1 MSASPVTAQMSDLE
15 TEHHSPRKGLDKV
28 YVTDA
33 VTIPQTLLRM
43 VLAGGL
49 AAVFALCSWYAFSMV
64 QWPSYNNSYVLRAVS
79 TAGTT
84 AVIVVAALA
93 IWVWLHPPKG
103 QHLPRFARLAVH
115 LIAYMAPAA
124 LVITTLG
131 IPLAATRLYLE
142 GISVDQGFRTQ
153 FLTRMTD
160 QLGWHDMAYIDM
172 PSFYPGLWFFSG
184 GTFAKLTGLAGW
196 AAYKPWA
203 LITLAVACAMLVPVW
218 QRLTGSLAVA
228 CGIALVTTAIMVRQ
242 APDEPYAAIV
252 AIGMPAAFLMSR
264 RALEGGKAAILG
276 NIIYLGLSAN
286 LYTLFTGISA
296 LTIVVMAFVV
306 ALVDKSFKPIWRLL
320 IIGLSSMAL
329 AAVGWGPYI
338 WAMLTQPH
346 GPSKAQHYLPQDGTE
361 IPLPM
366 FDNITLLILGAIALI
381 WIIARFRDA
390 DVHSM
395 AVGLA
400 VCYGWVFLSLIITV
414 FGTTLL
420 AFRVWLPIA
429 LILGVSGVL
438 ALSELRAHGLKSFYP
453 QQMLTKNTKVITGV
467 MALFLAATCVHFVT
481 TTTDHVRD
489 SLDSAYT
496 DTDGD
501 GDRGDK
507 MPADATQYYATID
520 KLIKEHTGSQSGTVV
535 LTDEKN
541 FMSYYPYHGYQA
553 ITAHYSNPLGEF
565 ERRNQAIEEWT
576 KISDPQELRNA
587 MDAAQADNGWTAPQA
602 IVMRG
607 QLDVDKK
614 DQEEKDAEKK
624 VEESTTPTAI
634 AVDDLPAVKGAGDGT
649 FSFQLAD
656 DIYPSNPNVR
666 FRTVEFKA
674 SAFAEGWVLH
684 QVGPFVVALR
694 A

>member
-1 MSASPVTAQMSDLE
+1 MYLMSASPVTKPTEQ

-28 YVTDA
+28 YVTD
-33 VTIPQTLLRM
+33 TLTLQQTLLRM
-43 VLAGGL
+43 AVAGAL
-49 AAVFALCSWYAFSMV
+49 AAAMTLVAWFVLGSV
-64 QWPSYNNSYVLRAVS
+64 QWPSYNNSFVLRAIS

-84 AVIVVAALA
+84 AVIAVAALTT
-93 IWVWLHPPKG
+93 WLWLHPPKG
-103 QHLPRFARLAVH
+103 QPLPRWMRLVTH
-115 LIAYMAPAA
+115 LIAYLAPAA
-124 LVITTLG
+124 LVITTLA

-142 GISVDQGFRTQ
+142 GTSVDQGFRTQ

-184 GTFAKLTGLAGW
+184 GAFAKLTGLAGW
-196 AAYKPWA
+196 AAFKPWA
-203 LITLAVACAMLVPVW
+203 LITLAVASTMLVPVW

-228 CGIALVTTAIMVRQ
+228 LAITLTTTAIMVRQ

-264 RALEGGKAAILG
+264 RALEGGKAAIAG

-296 LTIVVMAFVV
+296 LTIVIMAFVV
-306 ALVDKSFKPIWRLL
+306 ALVDKSWKPIWRL
-320 IIGLSSMAL
+320 IVIGVSSL
-329 AAVGWGPYI
+329 AIAAIGWGPYL

-346 GPSKAQHYLPQDGTE
+346 GPSKAQHYLPKDGTE
-361 IPLPM
+361 IPMPF
-366 FDNITLLILGAIALI
+366 FDNITLFLLGAIAII

-400 VCYGWVFLSLIITV
+400 VCYGWVFLSLLATI

-429 LILGVSGVL
+429 LILSVSAVL
-438 ALSELRAHGLKSFYP
+438 ALAELRIQGLKRFYP
-453 QQMLTKNTKVITGV
+453 QQMLTANTKVITGV
-467 MALFLAATCVHFVT
+467 MAVFLAATCVHFVT
-481 TTTDHVRD
+481 TTTNHVRD
-489 SLDSAYT
+489 SLDAAYT

-501 GDRGDK
+501 AVRGDR

-520 KLIKEHTGSQSGTVV
+520 QLISGHTGSQAGTIV

-565 ERRNQAIEEWT
+565 ERRNQAIEAWT
-576 KISDPQELRNA
+576 TIDDPQELRDA
-587 MDAAQADNGWTAPQA
+587 MDAAERDNGWQAPDA
-602 IVMRG
+602 LVLRG
-607 QLDVDKK
+607 QLDVEKQDPKEENSE
-614 DQEEKDAEKK
+614 QEDSAAD
-624 VEESTTPTAI
+624 PLH
-634 AVDDLPAVKGAGDGT
+634 DLPKVTGPGDGT
-649 FSFQLAD
+649 FSYQIAD

-666 FRTVEFKA
+666 FRTVNFQA
-674 SAFAEGWVLH
+674 SAFADGWELH

-694 A
+694 TDA

>member
-1 MSASPVTAQMSDLE
+1 MSASPVTKPTEQ

-28 YVTDA
+28 YVTD
-33 VTIPQTLLRM
+33 TLTLQQTLLRM
-43 VLAGGL
+43 AVAGAL
-49 AAVFALCSWYAFSMV
+49 AAAMTLVAWFVLGSV
-64 QWPSYNNSYVLRAVS
+64 QWPSYNNSFVLRAIS

-84 AVIVVAALA
+84 AVIAVAALTT
-93 IWVWLHPPKG
+93 WLWLHPPKG
-103 QHLPRFARLAVH
+103 QPLPRWMRLVTH
-115 LIAYMAPAA
+115 LIAYLAPAA
-124 LVITTLG
+124 LVITTLA

-142 GISVDQGFRTQ
+142 GTSVDQGFRTQ

-184 GTFAKLTGLAGW
+184 GAFAKLTGLAGW
-196 AAYKPWA
+196 AAFKPWA
-203 LITLAVACAMLVPVW
+203 LITLAVASTMLVPVW

-228 CGIALVTTAIMVRQ
+228 LAITLTTTAIMVRQ

-264 RALEGGKAAILG
+264 RALEGGKAAIAG

-296 LTIVVMAFVV
+296 LTIVIMAFVV
-306 ALVDKSFKPIWRLL
+306 ALVDKSWKPIWRL
-320 IIGLSSMAL
+320 IVIGVSSL
-329 AAVGWGPYI
+329 AIAAIGWGPYL

-346 GPSKAQHYLPQDGTE
+346 GPSKAQHYLPKDGTE
-361 IPLPM
+361 IPMPF
-366 FDNITLLILGAIALI
+366 FDNITLFLLGAIAII

-400 VCYGWVFLSLIITV
+400 VCYGWVFLSLLATI

-429 LILGVSGVL
+429 LILSVSAVL
-438 ALSELRAHGLKSFYP
+438 ALAELRIQGLKRFYP
-453 QQMLTKNTKVITGV
+453 QQMLTANTKVITGV
-467 MALFLAATCVHFVT
+467 MAVFLAATCVHFVT
-481 TTTDHVRD
+481 TTTNHVRD
-489 SLDSAYT
+489 SLDAAYT

-501 GDRGDK
+501 AVRGDR

-520 KLIKEHTGSQSGTVV
+520 QLISGHTGSQAGTIV

-565 ERRNQAIEEWT
+565 ERRNQAIEAWT
-576 KISDPQELRNA
+576 TIDDPQELRDA
-587 MDAAQADNGWTAPQA
+587 MDAAERDNGWQAPDA
-602 IVMRG
+602 LVLRG
-607 QLDVDKK
+607 QLDVEKQDPKEENSE
-614 DQEEKDAEKK
+614 QEDSAAD
-624 VEESTTPTAI
+624 PLH
-634 AVDDLPAVKGAGDGT
+634 DLPKVTGPGDGT
-649 FSFQLAD
+649 FSYQIAD

-666 FRTVEFKA
+666 FRTVNFQA
-674 SAFAEGWVLH
+674 SAFADGWELH

-694 A
+694 KDA

>member
-1 MSASPVTAQMSDLE
+1 MSASPVTKPTEQ

-28 YVTDA
+28 YVTD
-33 VTIPQTLLRM
+33 TLTLQQTLLRM
-43 VLAGGL
+43 AVAGAL
-49 AAVFALCSWYAFSMV
+49 AAAMTLVAWFVLGSV
-64 QWPSYNNSYVLRAVS
+64 QWPSYNNSFVLRAIS

-84 AVIVVAALA
+84 AVIAVAALTT
-93 IWVWLHPPKG
+93 WLWLHPPKG
-103 QHLPRFARLAVH
+103 QPLPRWMRLVTH
-115 LIAYMAPAA
+115 LIAYLAPAA
-124 LVITTLG
+124 LVITTLA

-184 GTFAKLTGLAGW
+184 GAFAKLTGLAGW
-196 AAYKPWA
+196 AAFKPWA
-203 LITLAVACAMLVPVW
+203 LITLAVASAMLVPVW
-218 QRLTGSLAVA
+218 QRLIGSLAVA
-228 CGIALVTTAIMVRQ
+228 LAITLTTTAIMVRQ

-264 RALEGGKAAILG
+264 RALEGGKAAIAG

-296 LTIVVMAFVV
+296 LTIVIMAFVV
-306 ALVDKSFKPIWRLL
+306 ALVDKSWKPIWRL
-320 IIGLSSMAL
+320 IVIGVSSL
-329 AAVGWGPYI
+329 AIAAIGWGPYL

-346 GPSKAQHYLPQDGTE
+346 GPSKAQHYLPKDGTE
-361 IPLPM
+361 IPMPF
-366 FDNITLLILGAIALI
+366 FDNITLFLLGAIAII

-390 DVHSM
+390 DAHSM

-400 VCYGWVFLSLIITV
+400 VCYGWVFLSLLATI

-429 LILGVSGVL
+429 LILSVSAVL
-438 ALSELRAHGLKSFYP
+438 ALAELRIQGLKRFYP
-453 QQMLTKNTKVITGV
+453 QQMLTANTKVITGV
-467 MALFLAATCVHFVT
+467 MAVFLAATCVHFVT
-481 TTTDHVRD
+481 TTTNHVRD
-489 SLDSAYT
+489 SLDAAYT

-501 GDRGDK
+501 AVRGDR

-520 KLIKEHTGSQSGTVV
+520 QLISDHTGSQAGTIV

-565 ERRNQAIEEWT
+565 ERRNQAIEAWT
-576 KISDPQELRNA
+576 TIDDPQELRDA
-587 MDAAQADNGWTAPQA
+587 MDAAEQDNGWQAPDA
-602 IVMRG
+602 LVLRG
-607 QLDVDKK
+607 QLDVEKQDPKEK
-614 DQEEKDAEKK
+614 NSEQEDSAADPLHGLPK
-624 VEESTTPTAI
+624 VTGP
-634 AVDDLPAVKGAGDGT
+634 GDGT
-649 FSFQLAD
+649 FSYQIAD

-666 FRTVEFKA
+666 FRTVNFQA
-674 SAFAEGWVLH
+674 SAFADGWELH

-694 A
+694 TDA

>member
-1 MSASPVTAQMSDLE
+1 MSASPVTKPTEQ

-28 YVTDA
+28 YVTD
-33 VTIPQTLLRM
+33 TLTLQQTLLRM
-43 VLAGGL
+43 AVAGAL
-49 AAVFALCSWYAFSMV
+49 AAAMTLVAWFVLGSV
-64 QWPSYNNSYVLRAVS
+64 QWPSYNNSFVLRAIS

-84 AVIVVAALA
+84 AVIAVAALTT
-93 IWVWLHPPKG
+93 WLWLHPPKG
-103 QHLPRFARLAVH
+103 QPLPRWMRLVTH
-115 LIAYMAPAA
+115 LIAYLAPAA
-124 LVITTLG
+124 LVITTLA

-142 GISVDQGFRTQ
+142 GTSVDQGFRTQ

-184 GTFAKLTGLAGW
+184 GAFAKLTGLAGW
-196 AAYKPWA
+196 AAFKPWA
-203 LITLAVACAMLVPVW
+203 LITLAVASAMLVPVW

-228 CGIALVTTAIMVRQ
+228 LAITLTTTAIMVRQ

-264 RALEGGKAAILG
+264 RALEGGKAAIAG

-296 LTIVVMAFVV
+296 LTIVIMAFVV
-306 ALVDKSFKPIWRLL
+306 ALVDKSWKPIWRL
-320 IIGLSSMAL
+320 IVIGVSSL
-329 AAVGWGPYI
+329 AIAAIGWGPYL

-346 GPSKAQHYLPQDGTE
+346 GPSKAQHYLPKDGTE
-361 IPLPM
+361 IPMPF
-366 FDNITLLILGAIALI
+366 FDNITLFLLGAIAII

-400 VCYGWVFLSLIITV
+400 VCYGWVFLSLLATI

-429 LILGVSGVL
+429 LILSVSAVL
-438 ALSELRAHGLKSFYP
+438 ALAELRIQGLKRFYP
-453 QQMLTKNTKVITGV
+453 QQMLTANTKVITGV
-467 MALFLAATCVHFVT
+467 MAVFLAATCVHFVT
-481 TTTDHVRD
+481 TTTNHVRD
-489 SLDSAYT
+489 SLDAAYT

-501 GDRGDK
+501 AVRGDR

-520 KLIKEHTGSQSGTVV
+520 QLISGHTGSQAGTIV

-565 ERRNQAIEEWT
+565 ERRNQAIEAWT
-576 KISDPQELRNA
+576 TIDDPQELRDA
-587 MDAAQADNGWTAPQA
+587 MDAAERDNGWQAPDA
-602 IVMRG
+602 LVLRG
-607 QLDVDKK
+607 QLDVEKQDPKEENSE
-614 DQEEKDAEKK
+614 QEDSAAD
-624 VEESTTPTAI
+624 PLH
-634 AVDDLPAVKGAGDGT
+634 DLPKVTGPGDGT
-649 FSFQLAD
+649 FSYQIAD

-666 FRTVEFKA
+666 FRTVNFQA
-674 SAFAEGWVLH
+674 SAFADGWELH

-694 A
+694 KDA

>member
-1 MSASPVTAQMSDLE
+1 MYLMSASPVTKPTEQ

-28 YVTDA
+28 YVTD
-33 VTIPQTLLRM
+33 TLTLQQTLLRM
-43 VLAGGL
+43 AVAGAL
-49 AAVFALCSWYAFSMV
+49 AAAMTLVAWFVLGSV
-64 QWPSYNNSYVLRAVS
+64 QWPSYNNSFVLRAIS

-84 AVIVVAALA
+84 AVIAVAALTT
-93 IWVWLHPPKG
+93 WLWLHPPKG
-103 QHLPRFARLAVH
+103 QPLPRWMRLVTH
-115 LIAYMAPAA
+115 LIAYLAPAA
-124 LVITTLG
+124 LVITTLA

-142 GISVDQGFRTQ
+142 GTSVDQGFRTQ

-184 GTFAKLTGLAGW
+184 GAFAKLTGLAGW
-196 AAYKPWA
+196 AAFKPWA
-203 LITLAVACAMLVPVW
+203 LITLAVASAMLVPVW

-228 CGIALVTTAIMVRQ
+228 LAITLTTTAIMVRQ

-264 RALEGGKAAILG
+264 RALEGGKAAIAG

-296 LTIVVMAFVV
+296 LTIVIMAFVV
-306 ALVDKSFKPIWRLL
+306 ALVDKSWKPIWRL
-320 IIGLSSMAL
+320 IVIGVSSL
-329 AAVGWGPYI
+329 AIAAIGWGPYL

-346 GPSKAQHYLPQDGTE
+346 GPSKAQHYLPKDGTE
-361 IPLPM
+361 IPMPF
-366 FDNITLLILGAIALI
+366 FDNITLFLLGAIAII

-400 VCYGWVFLSLIITV
+400 VCYGWVFLSLLATI

-429 LILGVSGVL
+429 LILSVSAVL
-438 ALSELRAHGLKSFYP
+438 ALAELRIQGLKRFYP
-453 QQMLTKNTKVITGV
+453 QQMLTANTKVITGV
-467 MALFLAATCVHFVT
+467 MAVFLAATCVHFVT
-481 TTTDHVRD
+481 TTTNHVRD
-489 SLDSAYT
+489 SLDAAYT

-501 GDRGDK
+501 AVRGDR

-520 KLIKEHTGSQSGTVV
+520 QLISGHTGSQAGTIV

-565 ERRNQAIEEWT
+565 ERRNQAIEAWT
-576 KISDPQELRNA
+576 TIDDPQELRDA
-587 MDAAQADNGWTAPQA
+587 MDAAERDNGWQAPDA
-602 IVMRG
+602 LVLRG
-607 QLDVDKK
+607 QLDVEKQDPKEENSE
-614 DQEEKDAEKK
+614 QEDSAAD
-624 VEESTTPTAI
+624 PLH
-634 AVDDLPAVKGAGDGT
+634 DLPKVTGPGDGT
-649 FSFQLAD
+649 FSYQIAD

-666 FRTVEFKA
+666 FRTVNFQA
-674 SAFAEGWVLH
+674 SAFADGWELH

-694 A
+694 TDA

>member
-1 MSASPVTAQMSDLE
+1 MSASPVTKPTEQ

-28 YVTDA
+28 YVTD
-33 VTIPQTLLRM
+33 TLTLQQTLLRM
-43 VLAGGL
+43 AVAGAL
-49 AAVFALCSWYAFSMV
+49 AAAMTLVAWFVLGSV
-64 QWPSYNNSYVLRAVS
+64 QWPSYNNSFVLRAIS

-84 AVIVVAALA
+84 AVIAVAALTT
-93 IWVWLHPPKG
+93 WLWLHPPKG
-103 QHLPRFARLAVH
+103 QPLPRWMRLVTH
-115 LIAYMAPAA
+115 LIAYLAPAA
-124 LVITTLG
+124 LVITTLA

-184 GTFAKLTGLAGW
+184 GAFAKLTGLAGW
-196 AAYKPWA
+196 AAFKPWA
-203 LITLAVACAMLVPVW
+203 LITLAVASAMLVPVW

-228 CGIALVTTAIMVRQ
+228 LAITLTTTAIMVRQ

-264 RALEGGKAAILG
+264 RALEGGKAAITG

-296 LTIVVMAFVV
+296 LTIVIMAFVV
-306 ALVDKSFKPIWRLL
+306 ALVDKSWKPIWRL
-320 IIGLSSMAL
+320 IVIGVSSL
-329 AAVGWGPYI
+329 AIAVIGWGPYL

-346 GPSKAQHYLPQDGTE
+346 GPSKAQHYLPKDGTE
-361 IPLPM
+361 IPMPF
-366 FDNITLLILGAIALI
+366 FDNITLFLLGAIAII

-400 VCYGWVFLSLIITV
+400 VCYGWVFLSLLATI

-429 LILGVSGVL
+429 LILSVSAVL
-438 ALSELRAHGLKSFYP
+438 ALAELRIQGLKRFYP
-453 QQMLTKNTKVITGV
+453 QQMLTANTKVITGV
-467 MALFLAATCVHFVT
+467 MAVFLAATCVHFVT
-481 TTTDHVRD
+481 TTTNHVRD
-489 SLDSAYT
+489 SLDAAYT

-501 GDRGDK
+501 AVRGDR

-520 KLIKEHTGSQSGTVV
+520 QLISGHTGSQAGTIV

-565 ERRNQAIEEWT
+565 ERRNQAIEAWT
-576 KISDPQELRNA
+576 TIDDPQELRDA
-587 MDAAQADNGWTAPQA
+587 MDAAEQDNGWQAPDA
-602 IVMRG
+602 LVLRG
-607 QLDVDKK
+607 QLDVEKQDPKEENSE
-614 DQEEKDAEKK
+614 QEDSAAD
-624 VEESTTPTAI
+624 PLH
-634 AVDDLPAVKGAGDGT
+634 DLPKVTGPGDGT
-649 FSFQLAD
+649 FSFQIAD

-666 FRTVEFKA
+666 FRTVNFQA
-674 SAFAEGWVLH
+674 SAFADGWELH

-694 A
+694 TDA

>member
-1 MSASPVTAQMSDLE
+1 MSASPVTKPTEQ

-28 YVTDA
+28 YVTD
-33 VTIPQTLLRM
+33 TLTLQQTLLRM
-43 VLAGGL
+43 AVAGAL
-49 AAVFALCSWYAFSMV
+49 AAAMTLVAWFVLGSV
-64 QWPSYNNSYVLRAVS
+64 QWPSYNNSFVLRAIS

-84 AVIVVAALA
+84 AVIAVAALTT
-93 IWVWLHPPKG
+93 WLWLHPPKG
-103 QHLPRFARLAVH
+103 QPLPRWMRLVTH
-115 LIAYMAPAA
+115 LIAYLAPAA
-124 LVITTLG
+124 LVITTLA

-142 GISVDQGFRTQ
+142 GTSVDQGFRTQ

-184 GTFAKLTGLAGW
+184 GAFAKLTGLAGW
-196 AAYKPWA
+196 AAFKPWA
-203 LITLAVACAMLVPVW
+203 LITLAVASAMLVPVW

-228 CGIALVTTAIMVRQ
+228 LAITLTTTAIMVRQ

-264 RALEGGKAAILG
+264 RALEGGKAAIAG

-296 LTIVVMAFVV
+296 LTIVIMAFVV
-306 ALVDKSFKPIWRLL
+306 ALVDKSWKPIWRL
-320 IIGLSSMAL
+320 IVIGVSSL
-329 AAVGWGPYI
+329 AIAAIGWGPYL

-346 GPSKAQHYLPQDGTE
+346 GPSKAQHYLPKDGTE
-361 IPLPM
+361 IPMPF
-366 FDNITLLILGAIALI
+366 FDNITLFLLGAIAII
-381 WIIARFRDA
+381 WIIARVRDA

-400 VCYGWVFLSLIITV
+400 VCYGWVFLSLLATI

-429 LILGVSGVL
+429 LILSVSAVL
-438 ALSELRAHGLKSFYP
+438 ALAELRIQGLKRFYP
-453 QQMLTKNTKVITGV
+453 QQMLTANTKVITGV
-467 MALFLAATCVHFVT
+467 MAVFLAATCVHFVT
-481 TTTDHVRD
+481 TTTNHVRD
-489 SLDSAYT
+489 SLDAAYT

-501 GDRGDK
+501 AVRGDR

-520 KLIKEHTGSQSGTVV
+520 QLISGHTGSQAGTIV

-565 ERRNQAIEEWT
+565 ERRNQAIEAWT
-576 KISDPQELRNA
+576 TIDDPQELRDA
-587 MDAAQADNGWTAPQA
+587 MDAAERDNGWQAPDA
-602 IVMRG
+602 LVLRG
-607 QLDVDKK
+607 QLDVEKQDPKEENSE
-614 DQEEKDAEKK
+614 QEDSAAD
-624 VEESTTPTAI
+624 PLH
-634 AVDDLPAVKGAGDGT
+634 DLPKVTGPGDGT
-649 FSFQLAD
+649 FSYQIAD

-666 FRTVEFKA
+666 FRTVNFQA
-674 SAFAEGWVLH
+674 SAFADGWELH
-684 QVGPFVVALR
+684 QVGPFVVALCTD

>member
-1 MSASPVTAQMSDLE
+1 MSASPVTKPTEQ

-28 YVTDA
+28 YVTD
-33 VTIPQTLLRM
+33 TLTLQQTLLRM
-43 VLAGGL
+43 AVAGAL
-49 AAVFALCSWYAFSMV
+49 AAAMTLVAWFVLGSV
-64 QWPSYNNSYVLRAVS
+64 QWPSYNNSFVLRAIS

-84 AVIVVAALA
+84 AVIAVAALTT
-93 IWVWLHPPKG
+93 WLWLHPPKG
-103 QHLPRFARLAVH
+103 QPLPRWMRLVTH
-115 LIAYMAPAA
+115 LIAYLAPAA
-124 LVITTLG
+124 LVITTLA

-184 GTFAKLTGLAGW
+184 GAFAKLTGLAGW
-196 AAYKPWA
+196 AAFKPWA
-203 LITLAVACAMLVPVW
+203 LITLAVASAMLVPVW

-228 CGIALVTTAIMVRQ
+228 LAITLTTTAIMVRQ

-264 RALEGGKAAILG
+264 RALEGGKAAIAG

-296 LTIVVMAFVV
+296 LTIVIMAFVV
-306 ALVDKSFKPIWRLL
+306 ALVDRSWKPIWRL
-320 IIGLSSMAL
+320 IVIGVSSL
-329 AAVGWGPYI
+329 AIAAIGWGPYL

-346 GPSKAQHYLPQDGTE
+346 GPSKAQHYLPKDGTE
-361 IPLPM
+361 IPMPF
-366 FDNITLLILGAIALI
+366 FDNITLFLLGAIAII

-400 VCYGWVFLSLIITV
+400 VCYGWVFLSLLATI

-429 LILGVSGVL
+429 LILSVSAVL
-438 ALSELRAHGLKSFYP
+438 ALAELRIQGLKRFYP
-453 QQMLTKNTKVITGV
+453 QQMLTANTKVITGV
-467 MALFLAATCVHFVT
+467 MAVFLAATCVHFVT
-481 TTTDHVRD
+481 TTTNHVRD
-489 SLDSAYT
+489 SLDAAYT

-501 GDRGDK
+501 AVRGDR

-520 KLIKEHTGSQSGTVV
+520 QLISGHTGSQAGTIV

-565 ERRNQAIEEWT
+565 ERRNQTIEAWT
-576 KISDPQELRNA
+576 TIDDPQELRDA
-587 MDAAQADNGWTAPQA
+587 MDAAERDNGWQAPDA
-602 IVMRG
+602 LVLRG
-607 QLDVDKK
+607 QLDVEKQDPKEENSE
-614 DQEEKDAEKK
+614 QEDSAAD
-624 VEESTTPTAI
+624 PFH
-634 AVDDLPAVKGAGDGT
+634 DLPKVTGPGDGT
-649 FSFQLAD
+649 FSYQIAD

-666 FRTVEFKA
+666 FRTVNFQA
-674 SAFAEGWVLH
+674 SAFADGWELH

-694 A
+694 TDA

>member
-1 MSASPVTAQMSDLE
+1 MSASPVTKPTEQ

-28 YVTDA
+28 YVTD
-33 VTIPQTLLRM
+33 TLTLQQTLLRM
-43 VLAGGL
+43 AVAGAL
-49 AAVFALCSWYAFSMV
+49 AAAMTLVAWFVLGSV
-64 QWPSYNNSYVLRAVS
+64 QWPSYNNSFVLRAIS

-84 AVIVVAALA
+84 AVIAVAALTT
-93 IWVWLHPPKG
+93 WLWLHPPKG
-103 QHLPRFARLAVH
+103 QPLPRWMRLVTH
-115 LIAYMAPAA
+115 LIAYLAPAA
-124 LVITTLG
+124 LVITTLA

-184 GTFAKLTGLAGW
+184 GAFAKLTGLAGW
-196 AAYKPWA
+196 AAFKPWA
-203 LITLAVACAMLVPVW
+203 LITLAVASAMLVPVW

-228 CGIALVTTAIMVRQ
+228 LAITLTTTAIMVRQ

-264 RALEGGKAAILG
+264 RALEGGKAAIAG

-296 LTIVVMAFVV
+296 LTIVIMAFVV
-306 ALVDKSFKPIWRLL
+306 ALVDKSWKPIWRL
-320 IIGLSSMAL
+320 IVIGVSSL
-329 AAVGWGPYI
+329 AIAAIGWGPYL

-346 GPSKAQHYLPQDGTE
+346 GPSKAQHYLPKDGTE
-361 IPLPM
+361 IPMPF
-366 FDNITLLILGAIALI
+366 FDNITLFLLGAIAII

-400 VCYGWVFLSLIITV
+400 VCYGWVFLSLLATI

-429 LILGVSGVL
+429 LILSVSAVL
-438 ALSELRAHGLKSFYP
+438 ALAELRIQGLKRFYP
-453 QQMLTKNTKVITGV
+453 QQMLTANTKVITGV
-467 MALFLAATCVHFVT
+467 MAVFLAATCVHFVT
-481 TTTDHVRD
+481 TTTNHVRD
-489 SLDSAYT
+489 SLDAAYT

-501 GDRGDK
+501 AVRGDR

-520 KLIKEHTGSQSGTVV
+520 QLISGHTGSQAGTIV

-565 ERRNQAIEEWT
+565 ERRNQAIEAWT
-576 KISDPQELRNA
+576 TIDDPQELRDA
-587 MDAAQADNGWTAPQA
+587 MDAAERDNGWQAPDA
-602 IVMRG
+602 LVLRG
-607 QLDVDKK
+607 QLDVEKQDPKEENSE
-614 DQEEKDAEKK
+614 QEDSAAD
-624 VEESTTPTAI
+624 PLH
-634 AVDDLPAVKGAGDGT
+634 DLPKVTSPGDGT
-649 FSFQLAD
+649 FSYQIAD

-666 FRTVEFKA
+666 FRTVNFQA
-674 SAFAEGWVLH
+674 SAFADGWELH

-694 A
+694 TDA

>member
-1 MSASPVTAQMSDLE
+1 MSASPVTKPTEQ

-28 YVTDA
+28 YVTDTLT
-33 VTIPQTLLRM
+33 VQQTLLRM
-43 VLAGGL
+43 AVAGAL
-49 AAVFALCSWYAFSMV
+49 AAAMTLVAWFVLGSV
-64 QWPSYNNSYVLRAVS
+64 QWPSYNNSFVLRAIS

-84 AVIVVAALA
+84 AVIAVAALTT
-93 IWVWLHPPKG
+93 WLWLHPPKD
-103 QHLPRFARLAVH
+103 QPLPQWMRLVTH
-115 LIAYMAPAA
+115 LIAYLAPAA
-124 LVITTLG
+124 LVITTLA

-160 QLGWHDMAYIDM
+160 QLGWHDMAYIDV

-184 GTFAKLTGLAGW
+184 GAFAKITGLAGW
-196 AAYKPWA
+196 AAFKPWA
-203 LITLAVACAMLVPVW
+203 LVTLAVASAMLVPVW

-228 CGIALVTTAIMVRQ
+228 LAITLTTTAIMVRQ

-264 RALEGGKAAILG
+264 RALEGGKAAITG

-296 LTIVVMAFVV
+296 LTIVIMAFVV
-306 ALVDKSFKPIWRLL
+306 ALVDKSWKPIWRL
-320 IIGLSSMAL
+320 IVIGVSSL
-329 AAVGWGPYI
+329 AIAAIGWGPYL

-361 IPLPM
+361 IPMPF
-366 FDNITLLILGAIALI
+366 FDNITLFLLGAIAII

-400 VCYGWVFLSLIITV
+400 VCYGWVFLSLLATI

-429 LILGVSGVL
+429 LILSVSAVL
-438 ALSELRAHGLKSFYP
+438 ALAELRIQGLKRFYP
-453 QQMLTKNTKVITGV
+453 QQMLTTNTKVITGV
-467 MALFLAATCVHFVT
+467 MSVFLAATCVHFVT
-481 TTTDHVRD
+481 TTTNHVRD
-489 SLDSAYT
+489 RLDAAYT

-501 GDRGDK
+501 AVRGDR

-520 KLIKEHTGSQSGTVV
+520 QLISGHTGSQAGTIV

-565 ERRNQAIEEWT
+565 ERRNQTIEAWT
-576 KISDPQELRNA
+576 TIDNPQKLRDA
-587 MDAAQADNGWTAPQA
+587 MDAAERDNGWRAPDA
-602 IVMRG
+602 LVLRG
-607 QLDVDKK
+607 QLDVEKQDPKK
-614 DQEEKDAEKK
+614 ENSEQEDSAAD
-624 VEESTTPTAI
+624 PLQ
-634 AVDDLPAVKGAGDGT
+634 DLPKVTGPGDGS
-649 FSFQLAD
+649 FSYQIAD

-666 FRTVEFKA
+666 FRTVNFQA
-674 SAFAEGWVLH
+674 SAFADGWELH

-694 A
+694 ADA

>member
-1 MSASPVTAQMSDLE
+1 MSASPVTKPTEQ

-28 YVTDA
+28 YVTD
-33 VTIPQTLLRM
+33 TLTLQQTLLRM
-43 VLAGGL
+43 AVAGAL
-49 AAVFALCSWYAFSMV
+49 AAAMTLVAWFVLGSV
-64 QWPSYNNSYVLRAVS
+64 QWPSYNNSFVLRAIS

-84 AVIVVAALA
+84 AVIAVAALTT
-93 IWVWLHPPKG
+93 WLWLHPPKG
-103 QHLPRFARLAVH
+103 QPLPRWMRLVTH
-115 LIAYMAPAA
+115 LIAYLAPAA
-124 LVITTLG
+124 LVITTLA

-184 GTFAKLTGLAGW
+184 GAFAKLTGLAGW
-196 AAYKPWA
+196 AAFKPWA
-203 LITLAVACAMLVPVW
+203 LITLAVASAMLVPVW

-228 CGIALVTTAIMVRQ
+228 LAITLTTTAIMVRQ

-264 RALEGGKAAILG
+264 RALEGGKAAIAG

-286 LYTLFTGISA
+286 LYTLFTGLSA
-296 LTIVVMAFVV
+296 LTIVIMAFVV
-306 ALVDKSFKPIWRLL
+306 ALVDKSWKPIWRL
-320 IIGLSSMAL
+320 IVIGVSSL
-329 AAVGWGPYI
+329 VIAAIGWGPYL

-346 GPSKAQHYLPQDGTE
+346 GPSKAQHYLPKDGTE
-361 IPLPM
+361 IPMPF
-366 FDNITLLILGAIALI
+366 FDNITLFLLGAIAII

-400 VCYGWVFLSLIITV
+400 VCYGWVFLSLLATI

-429 LILGVSGVL
+429 LILGVSAVL
-438 ALSELRAHGLKSFYP
+438 ALAELRIQGLKRFYP
-453 QQMLTKNTKVITGV
+453 QQMLTANTKVITGV
-467 MALFLAATCVHFVT
+467 MAVFLAATCVHFVT
-481 TTTDHVRD
+481 TTTNHVRD
-489 SLDSAYT
+489 SLDAAYT

-501 GDRGDK
+501 AVRGDR

-520 KLIKEHTGSQSGTVV
+520 QLISGHTGSQAGTIV

-565 ERRNQAIEEWT
+565 ERRNQAIEAWT
-576 KISDPQELRNA
+576 TIDDPQELRDA
-587 MDAAQADNGWTAPQA
+587 MDAAERDNGWQAPDA
-602 IVMRG
+602 LVLRG
-607 QLDVDKK
+607 QLDVEKQDPKK
-614 DQEEKDAEKK
+614 QDPEKQDTEEDSA
-624 VEESTTPTAI
+624 TDPLH
-634 AVDDLPAVKGAGDGT
+634 DLPKVTGPGDGT
-649 FSFQLAD
+649 FSYQIAD

-666 FRTVEFKA
+666 FRTVNFQA
-674 SAFAEGWVLH
+674 SAFADGWELH

-694 A
+694 TDA

>member
-1 MSASPVTAQMSDLE
+1 MSASPVTKPTEQ

-28 YVTDA
+28 YVTD
-33 VTIPQTLLRM
+33 TLTLQQTLLRM
-43 VLAGGL
+43 AVAGAL
-49 AAVFALCSWYAFSMV
+49 AAAMTLVAWFVLGSV
-64 QWPSYNNSYVLRAVS
+64 QWPSYNNSFVLRAIS

-84 AVIVVAALA
+84 AVIAVAALTT
-93 IWVWLHPPKG
+93 WLWLHPPKG
-103 QHLPRFARLAVH
+103 QPLPRWMRLVTH
-115 LIAYMAPAA
+115 LIAYLAPAA
-124 LVITTLG
+124 LVITTLA

-142 GISVDQGFRTQ
+142 GTSVDQGFRTQ

-184 GTFAKLTGLAGW
+184 GAFAKLTGLAGW
-196 AAYKPWA
+196 AAFKPWA
-203 LITLAVACAMLVPVW
+203 LITLAVASAMLVPVW

-228 CGIALVTTAIMVRQ
+228 LAITLTTTAIMVRQ
-242 APDEPYAAIV
+242 APDEPDAAIV

-264 RALEGGKAAILG
+264 RALEGGKAAIAG

-296 LTIVVMAFVV
+296 LTIVIMAFVV
-306 ALVDKSFKPIWRLL
+306 ALVDKSWKPIWRL
-320 IIGLSSMAL
+320 IVIGVSSL
-329 AAVGWGPYI
+329 AIAAIGWGPYL

-346 GPSKAQHYLPQDGTE
+346 GPSKAQHYLPKDGTE
-361 IPLPM
+361 IPMPF
-366 FDNITLLILGAIALI
+366 FDNITLFLLGAIAII

-400 VCYGWVFLSLIITV
+400 VCYGWVFLSLLATI

-429 LILGVSGVL
+429 LILSVSAVL
-438 ALSELRAHGLKSFYP
+438 ALAELRIQGLKRFYP
-453 QQMLTKNTKVITGV
+453 QQMLTANTKVITGV
-467 MALFLAATCVHFVT
+467 MAVFLAATCVHFVT
-481 TTTDHVRD
+481 TTTNHVRD
-489 SLDSAYT
+489 SLDAAYT

-501 GDRGDK
+501 AVRGDR

-520 KLIKEHTGSQSGTVV
+520 QLISGHTGSQAGTIV

-565 ERRNQAIEEWT
+565 ERRNQAIEAWT
-576 KISDPQELRNA
+576 TIDDPQELRDA
-587 MDAAQADNGWTAPQA
+587 MDAAERDNGWQAPDA
-602 IVMRG
+602 LVLRG
-607 QLDVDKK
+607 QLDVEKQDPKEENSE
-614 DQEEKDAEKK
+614 QEDSAAD
-624 VEESTTPTAI
+624 PLH
-634 AVDDLPAVKGAGDGT
+634 DLPKVTGPGDGT
-649 FSFQLAD
+649 FSYQIAD

-666 FRTVEFKA
+666 FRTVNFQA
-674 SAFAEGWVLH
+674 SAFADGWELH
-684 QVGPFVVALR
+684 QVGPFVVALCTD

>member
-1 MSASPVTAQMSDLE
+1 MSASPVTKPTEQ

-28 YVTDA
+28 YETD
-33 VTIPQTLLRM
+33 TLTLQQTLLRM
-43 VLAGGL
+43 AVAGAL
-49 AAVFALCSWYAFSMV
+49 AAAMTLVAWFVLGSV
-64 QWPSYNNSYVLRAVS
+64 QWPSYNNSFVLRAIS

-84 AVIVVAALA
+84 AVIAVAALTT
-93 IWVWLHPPKG
+93 WLWLHPPKG
-103 QHLPRFARLAVH
+103 QPLPRWMRLVTH
-115 LIAYMAPAA
+115 LIAYLAPAA
-124 LVITTLG
+124 LVITTLA

-142 GISVDQGFRTQ
+142 GTSVDQGFRTQ

-184 GTFAKLTGLAGW
+184 GAFAKLTGLAGW
-196 AAYKPWA
+196 AAFKPWA
-203 LITLAVACAMLVPVW
+203 LITLAVASAMLVPVW

-228 CGIALVTTAIMVRQ
+228 LAITLTTTAIMVRQ

-264 RALEGGKAAILG
+264 RALEGGKAAIAG

-296 LTIVVMAFVV
+296 LTIVIMAFVV
-306 ALVDKSFKPIWRLL
+306 ALVDKSWKPIWRL
-320 IIGLSSMAL
+320 IVIGVSSL
-329 AAVGWGPYI
+329 AIAAIGWGPYL

-346 GPSKAQHYLPQDGTE
+346 GPSKAQHYLPKDGTE
-361 IPLPM
+361 IPMPF
-366 FDNITLLILGAIALI
+366 FDNITLFLLGAIAII

-400 VCYGWVFLSLIITV
+400 VCYGWVFLSLLATI

-429 LILGVSGVL
+429 LILSVSAVL
-438 ALSELRAHGLKSFYP
+438 ALAELRIQGLKRFYP
-453 QQMLTKNTKVITGV
+453 QQMLTANTKVITGV
-467 MALFLAATCVHFVT
+467 MAVFLAATCVHFVT
-481 TTTDHVRD
+481 TTTNHVRD
-489 SLDSAYT
+489 SLDAAYT

-501 GDRGDK
+501 AVRGDR

-520 KLIKEHTGSQSGTVV
+520 QLISGHTGSQAGTIV

-565 ERRNQAIEEWT
+565 ERRNQAIEAWT
-576 KISDPQELRNA
+576 TIDDPQELRDA
-587 MDAAQADNGWTAPQA
+587 MDAAERDNGWQAPDA
-602 IVMRG
+602 LVLRG
-607 QLDVDKK
+607 QLDVEKQDPKEENSE
-614 DQEEKDAEKK
+614 QEDSAAD
-624 VEESTTPTAI
+624 PLH
-634 AVDDLPAVKGAGDGT
+634 DLPKVTGPGDGT
-649 FSFQLAD
+649 FSYQIAD

-666 FRTVEFKA
+666 FRTVNFQA
-674 SAFAEGWVLH
+674 SAFADGWELH

-694 A
+694 TDA

>member
-1 MSASPVTAQMSDLE
+1 MSASPVTKPTEQ

-28 YVTDA
+28 YVTD
-33 VTIPQTLLRM
+33 TLTLQQTLLRM
-43 VLAGGL
+43 AVAGAL
-49 AAVFALCSWYAFSMV
+49 AAAMTLVAWFVLGSV
-64 QWPSYNNSYVLRAVS
+64 QWPSYNNSFVLRAIS

-84 AVIVVAALA
+84 AVIAVAALTT
-93 IWVWLHPPKG
+93 WLWLHPPKG
-103 QHLPRFARLAVH
+103 QPLPRWMRLVTH
-115 LIAYMAPAA
+115 LIAYLAPAA
-124 LVITTLG
+124 LVITTLA

-184 GTFAKLTGLAGW
+184 GAFAKLTGLAGW
-196 AAYKPWA
+196 AAFKPWA
-203 LITLAVACAMLVPVW
+203 LITLAVASAMLVPVW

-228 CGIALVTTAIMVRQ
+228 LAITLTTTAIMVRQ

-264 RALEGGKAAILG
+264 RALEGGKAAIAG

-296 LTIVVMAFVV
+296 LTIVIMAFVV
-306 ALVDKSFKPIWRLL
+306 ALVDKSWKPIWRL
-320 IIGLSSMAL
+320 IVIGVSSL
-329 AAVGWGPYI
+329 AIAAIGWGPYL

-346 GPSKAQHYLPQDGTE
+346 GPSKAQHYLPKDGTE
-361 IPLPM
+361 IPMPF
-366 FDNITLLILGAIALI
+366 FDNITLFLLGAIAII

-400 VCYGWVFLSLIITV
+400 VCYGWVFLSLLATI

-429 LILGVSGVL
+429 LILSVSAVL
-438 ALSELRAHGLKSFYP
+438 ALAELRIQGLKRFYP
-453 QQMLTKNTKVITGV
+453 QQMLTANTKVITGV
-467 MALFLAATCVHFVT
+467 MAVFLAATCVHFVT
-481 TTTDHVRD
+481 TTTNHVRD
-489 SLDSAYT
+489 SLDAAYT

-501 GDRGDK
+501 AVRGDR

-520 KLIKEHTGSQSGTVV
+520 QLISGHTGSQAGTIV

-565 ERRNQAIEEWT
+565 ERRNQAIEAWT
-576 KISDPQELRNA
+576 TIDDPQELRDA
-587 MDAAQADNGWTAPQA
+587 MDAAERDNGWQAPDA
-602 IVMRG
+602 LVLRG
-607 QLDVDKK
+607 QLDVEKQDPKEENSE
-614 DQEEKDAEKK
+614 QEDSAAD
-624 VEESTTPTAI
+624 PLH
-634 AVDDLPAVKGAGDGT
+634 DLPKVTGPGDGT
-649 FSFQLAD
+649 FSYQIAD

-666 FRTVEFKA
+666 FRTVNFQA
-674 SAFAEGWVLH
+674 SAFADGWELH

-694 A
+694 TDA

>member
-1 MSASPVTAQMSDLE
+1 MSASPVTKPTEQ

-28 YVTDA
+28 YVTD
-33 VTIPQTLLRM
+33 TLTLQQTLLRM
-43 VLAGGL
+43 AVAGAL
-49 AAVFALCSWYAFSMV
+49 AAAMTLVAWFVLGSV
-64 QWPSYNNSYVLRAVS
+64 QWPSYNNSFVLRAIS

-84 AVIVVAALA
+84 AVIAVAALTT
-93 IWVWLHPPKG
+93 WLWLHPPKG
-103 QHLPRFARLAVH
+103 QPLPRWMRLVTH
-115 LIAYMAPAA
+115 LIAYLAPAA
-124 LVITTLG
+124 LVITTLA

-142 GISVDQGFRTQ
+142 GTSVDQGFRTQ

-184 GTFAKLTGLAGW
+184 GAFAKLTGLAGW
-196 AAYKPWA
+196 AAFKPWA
-203 LITLAVACAMLVPVW
+203 LITLAVASAMLVPVW

-228 CGIALVTTAIMVRQ
+228 LAITLTTTAIMVRQ

-264 RALEGGKAAILG
+264 RALEGGKAAIAG

-296 LTIVVMAFVV
+296 LTIVIMAFVV
-306 ALVDKSFKPIWRLL
+306 ALVDKSWKPIWRL
-320 IIGLSSMAL
+320 IVIGVSSL
-329 AAVGWGPYI
+329 AIAAIGWGPYL

-346 GPSKAQHYLPQDGTE
+346 GPSKAQHYLPKDGTE
-361 IPLPM
+361 IPMPF
-366 FDNITLLILGAIALI
+366 FDNITLFLLGAIAII

-400 VCYGWVFLSLIITV
+400 VCYGWVFLSLLATI

-429 LILGVSGVL
+429 LILSVSAVL
-438 ALSELRAHGLKSFYP
+438 ALAELRIQGLKRFYP
-453 QQMLTKNTKVITGV
+453 QQMLTANTKVITGV
-467 MALFLAATCVHFVT
+467 MAVFLAATCVHFVT
-481 TTTDHVRD
+481 TTTNHVRD
-489 SLDSAYT
+489 SLDAAYT

-501 GDRGDK
+501 AVRGDR

-520 KLIKEHTGSQSGTVV
+520 QLISGHTGSQAGTIV

-565 ERRNQAIEEWT
+565 ERRNQAIEAWT
-576 KISDPQELRNA
+576 TIDDPQELRDA
-587 MDAAQADNGWTAPQA
+587 MDAAERDNGWQAPDA
-602 IVMRG
+602 LALRG
-607 QLDVDKK
+607 QLDVEKQDPKEENSE
-614 DQEEKDAEKK
+614 QEDSAAD
-624 VEESTTPTAI
+624 PLH
-634 AVDDLPAVKGAGDGT
+634 DLPKVTGPGDGT
-649 FSFQLAD
+649 FSYQIAD

-666 FRTVEFKA
+666 FRTVNFQA
-674 SAFAEGWVLH
+674 SAFAAGWELH

-694 A
+694 TDA

>member
-1 MSASPVTAQMSDLE
+1 MSASPVTKPTEQ

-28 YVTDA
+28 YVTD
-33 VTIPQTLLRM
+33 TLTLQQTLLRM
-43 VLAGGL
+43 AVAGAL
-49 AAVFALCSWYAFSMV
+49 AAAMTLVAWFVLGSV
-64 QWPSYNNSYVLRAVS
+64 QWPSYNNSFVLRAIS

-84 AVIVVAALA
+84 AVIAVAALTT
-93 IWVWLHPPKG
+93 WLWLHPPKG
-103 QHLPRFARLAVH
+103 QPLPRWMRLVTH
-115 LIAYMAPAA
+115 LIAYLAPAA
-124 LVITTLG
+124 LVITTLA

-184 GTFAKLTGLAGW
+184 GAFAKLTGLAGW
-196 AAYKPWA
+196 AAFKPWA
-203 LITLAVACAMLVPVW
+203 LITLAVASAMLVPVW

-228 CGIALVTTAIMVRQ
+228 LAITLTTTAIMVRQ

-264 RALEGGKAAILG
+264 RALEGGKAAIAG

-296 LTIVVMAFVV
+296 LTIVIMAFVV
-306 ALVDKSFKPIWRLL
+306 ALVDKSWKPIWRL
-320 IIGLSSMAL
+320 IVIGVSSL
-329 AAVGWGPYI
+329 VIAAIGWGPYL

-346 GPSKAQHYLPQDGTE
+346 GPSKAQHYLPKDGTE
-361 IPLPM
+361 IPMPF
-366 FDNITLLILGAIALI
+366 FDNITLFLLGAIAII

-400 VCYGWVFLSLIITV
+400 VCYGWVFLSLLATI

-429 LILGVSGVL
+429 LILSVSAVL
-438 ALSELRAHGLKSFYP
+438 ALAELRIQGLKRFYP
-453 QQMLTKNTKVITGV
+453 QQMLTANTKVITGV
-467 MALFLAATCVHFVT
+467 MAVFLAATCVHFVT
-481 TTTDHVRD
+481 TTTNHVRD
-489 SLDSAYT
+489 SLDAAYT

-501 GDRGDK
+501 AVRGDR

-520 KLIKEHTGSQSGTVV
+520 QLISGHTGSQAGTIV

-565 ERRNQAIEEWT
+565 ERRNQAIEAWT
-576 KISDPQELRNA
+576 TIDDPQELRDA
-587 MDAAQADNGWTAPQA
+587 MDAAERDNGWQAPDA
-602 IVMRG
+602 LVLRG
-607 QLDVDKK
+607 QLDVEKQDPKEENSE
-614 DQEEKDAEKK
+614 QEDSAAD
-624 VEESTTPTAI
+624 PLH
-634 AVDDLPAVKGAGDGT
+634 DLPKVTGPGDGT
-649 FSFQLAD
+649 FSYQIAD

-666 FRTVEFKA
+666 FRTVNFQA
-674 SAFAEGWVLH
+674 SAFADGWELH

-694 A
+694 TDA

>member
-1 MSASPVTAQMSDLE
+1 MSASPVTKPIEQ

-28 YVTDA
+28 YVTD
-33 VTIPQTLLRM
+33 TLTLQQTLLRM
-43 VLAGGL
+43 AVAGAL
-49 AAVFALCSWYAFSMV
+49 AAAMTLVAWFVLGSV
-64 QWPSYNNSYVLRAVS
+64 QWPSYNNSFVLRAIS

-84 AVIVVAALA
+84 AVIAVAALTT
-93 IWVWLHPPKG
+93 WLWLHPPKG
-103 QHLPRFARLAVH
+103 QPLPRWMRLVTH
-115 LIAYMAPAA
+115 LIAYLAPAA
-124 LVITTLG
+124 LVITTLA

-184 GTFAKLTGLAGW
+184 GAFAKLTGLAGW
-196 AAYKPWA
+196 AAFKPWA
-203 LITLAVACAMLVPVW
+203 LITLAVASAMLVPVW

-228 CGIALVTTAIMVRQ
+228 LAITLTTTAIMVRQ

-264 RALEGGKAAILG
+264 RALEGGKAAIAG

-296 LTIVVMAFVV
+296 LTIVIMAFVV
-306 ALVDKSFKPIWRLL
+306 ALVDKSWKPIWRL
-320 IIGLSSMAL
+320 IVIGVSSL
-329 AAVGWGPYI
+329 AIAAIGWGPYL

-346 GPSKAQHYLPQDGTE
+346 GPSKAQHYLPKDGTE
-361 IPLPM
+361 IPMPF
-366 FDNITLLILGAIALI
+366 FDNITLFLLGAIAII

-400 VCYGWVFLSLIITV
+400 VCYGWVFLSLLATI

-429 LILGVSGVL
+429 LILSVSAVL
-438 ALSELRAHGLKSFYP
+438 ALAELRIQGLKRFYP
-453 QQMLTKNTKVITGV
+453 QQMLTANTKVITGV
-467 MALFLAATCVHFVT
+467 MAVFLAATCVHFVT
-481 TTTDHVRD
+481 TTTNHVRD
-489 SLDSAYT
+489 SLDAAYT

-501 GDRGDK
+501 AVRGDR

-520 KLIKEHTGSQSGTVV
+520 QLISDHTGSQAGTIV

-565 ERRNQAIEEWT
+565 ERRNQTIEAWT
-576 KISDPQELRNA
+576 TIDDPQELRDA
-587 MDAAQADNGWTAPQA
+587 MDAAEQDNGWQAPDA
-602 IVMRG
+602 LVLRG
-607 QLDVDKK
+607 QLDVEKQDPKEK
-614 DQEEKDAEKK
+614 NSEQEDSAAD
-624 VEESTTPTAI
+624 PLH
-634 AVDDLPAVKGAGDGT
+634 DLPKVTGPGDGT
-649 FSFQLAD
+649 FSYQIAD

-666 FRTVEFKA
+666 FRTVNFQA
-674 SAFAEGWVLH
+674 SAFADGWELH

-694 A
+694 TDA

>member
-1 MSASPVTAQMSDLE
+1 MSASPVTKP
-15 TEHHSPRKGLDKV
+15 TEQTDHHSPRKGLDKV
-28 YVTDA
+28 YVTD
-33 VTIPQTLLRM
+33 TLTLQQTLLRM
-43 VLAGGL
+43 AVAGAL
-49 AAVFALCSWYAFSMV
+49 AAAMTLVAWFVLGSV
-64 QWPSYNNSYVLRAVS
+64 QWPSYNNSFVLRAIS

-84 AVIVVAALA
+84 AVIAVAALTT
-93 IWVWLHPPKG
+93 WLWLHPPKG
-103 QHLPRFARLAVH
+103 QPLPRWMRLVTH
-115 LIAYMAPAA
+115 LIAYLAPAA
-124 LVITTLG
+124 LVITTLA

-142 GISVDQGFRTQ
+142 GTSVDQGFRTQ

-184 GTFAKLTGLAGW
+184 GAFAKLTGLAGW
-196 AAYKPWA
+196 AAFKPWA
-203 LITLAVACAMLVPVW
+203 LITLAVASTMLVPVW

-228 CGIALVTTAIMVRQ
+228 LAITLTTTAIMVRQ

-264 RALEGGKAAILG
+264 RALEGGKAAIAG

-296 LTIVVMAFVV
+296 LTIVIMAFVV
-306 ALVDKSFKPIWRLL
+306 ALVDKSWKPIWRL
-320 IIGLSSMAL
+320 IVIGVSSL
-329 AAVGWGPYI
+329 AIAAIGWGPYL

-346 GPSKAQHYLPQDGTE
+346 GPSKAQHYLPKDGTE
-361 IPLPM
+361 IPMPF
-366 FDNITLLILGAIALI
+366 FDNITLFLLGAIAII

-400 VCYGWVFLSLIITV
+400 VCYGWVFLSLLATI

-429 LILGVSGVL
+429 LILSVSAVL
-438 ALSELRAHGLKSFYP
+438 ALAELRIQGLKRFYP
-453 QQMLTKNTKVITGV
+453 QQMLTANTKVITGV
-467 MALFLAATCVHFVT
+467 MAVFLAATCVHFVT
-481 TTTDHVRD
+481 TTTNHVRD
-489 SLDSAYT
+489 SLDAAYT

-501 GDRGDK
+501 AVRGDR

-520 KLIKEHTGSQSGTVV
+520 QLISGHTGSQAGTIV

-565 ERRNQAIEEWT
+565 ERRNQAIEAWT
-576 KISDPQELRNA
+576 TIDDPQELRDA
-587 MDAAQADNGWTAPQA
+587 MDAAERDNGWQAPDA
-602 IVMRG
+602 LVLRG
-607 QLDVDKK
+607 QLDVEKQDPKEENSE
-614 DQEEKDAEKK
+614 QEDSAAD
-624 VEESTTPTAI
+624 PLH
-634 AVDDLPAVKGAGDGT
+634 DLPKVTGPGDGT
-649 FSFQLAD
+649 FSYQIAD

-666 FRTVEFKA
+666 FRTVNFQA
-674 SAFAEGWVLH
+674 SAFADGWELH

-694 A
+694 TDA

>member
-1 MSASPVTAQMSDLE
+1 MSASPVTKPIEQ

-28 YVTDA
+28 YVTD
-33 VTIPQTLLRM
+33 TLTLQQTLLRM
-43 VLAGGL
+43 AVAGAL
-49 AAVFALCSWYAFSMV
+49 AAAMTLVAWFVLGSV
-64 QWPSYNNSYVLRAVS
+64 QWPSYNNSFVLRAIS

-84 AVIVVAALA
+84 AVIAVAALTT
-93 IWVWLHPPKG
+93 WLWLHPPKG
-103 QHLPRFARLAVH
+103 QPLPRWMRLVTH
-115 LIAYMAPAA
+115 LIAYLAPAA
-124 LVITTLG
+124 LVITTLA

-184 GTFAKLTGLAGW
+184 GAFAKLTGLAGW
-196 AAYKPWA
+196 AAFKPWA
-203 LITLAVACAMLVPVW
+203 LITLAVASAMLVPVW

-228 CGIALVTTAIMVRQ
+228 LAITLTTTAIMVRQ

-264 RALEGGKAAILG
+264 RALEGGKAAIAG

-296 LTIVVMAFVV
+296 LTIVIMAFVV
-306 ALVDKSFKPIWRLL
+306 ALVDKSWKPIWRL
-320 IIGLSSMAL
+320 IVIGVSSL
-329 AAVGWGPYI
+329 AIAAIGWGPYL

-346 GPSKAQHYLPQDGTE
+346 GPSKAQHYLPKDGTE
-361 IPLPM
+361 IPMPF
-366 FDNITLLILGAIALI
+366 FDNITLFLLGAIAII

-400 VCYGWVFLSLIITV
+400 VCYGWVFLSLLATI

-429 LILGVSGVL
+429 LILSVSAVL
-438 ALSELRAHGLKSFYP
+438 ALAELRIQGLKRFYP
-453 QQMLTKNTKVITGV
+453 QQMLTANTKVITGV
-467 MALFLAATCVHFVT
+467 MAVFLAATCVHFVT
-481 TTTDHVRD
+481 TTTNHVRD
-489 SLDSAYT
+489 SLDAAYT

-501 GDRGDK
+501 AVRGDR

-520 KLIKEHTGSQSGTVV
+520 QLISGHTGSQAGTIV

-565 ERRNQAIEEWT
+565 ERRNQAIEAWT
-576 KISDPQELRNA
+576 TIDDPQELRDA
-587 MDAAQADNGWTAPQA
+587 MDAAERDNGWQAPDA
-602 IVMRG
+602 LVLRG
-607 QLDVDKK
+607 QLDVEKQDPKEENSE
-614 DQEEKDAEKK
+614 QEDSAAD
-624 VEESTTPTAI
+624 PLH
-634 AVDDLPAVKGAGDGT
+634 DLPKVTGPGDGT
-649 FSFQLAD
+649 FSYQIAD

-666 FRTVEFKA
+666 FRTVNFQA
-674 SAFAEGWVLH
+674 SAFADGWELH

-694 A
+694 TDA

>member
-1 MSASPVTAQMSDLE
+1 MSASPVTKPTEQ

-28 YVTDA
+28 YVTD
-33 VTIPQTLLRM
+33 TLTLQQTLLRM
-43 VLAGGL
+43 AVAGAL
-49 AAVFALCSWYAFSMV
+49 AAAMTLVAWFVLGSV
-64 QWPSYNNSYVLRAVS
+64 QWPSYNNSFVLRAIS

-84 AVIVVAALA
+84 AVIAVAALTT
-93 IWVWLHPPKG
+93 WLWLHPPKG
-103 QHLPRFARLAVH
+103 QPLPRWMRLVTH
-115 LIAYMAPAA
+115 LIAYLAPAA
-124 LVITTLG
+124 LVITTLA

-184 GTFAKLTGLAGW
+184 GAFAKLTGLAGW
-196 AAYKPWA
+196 AAFKPWA
-203 LITLAVACAMLVPVW
+203 LITLAVASAMLVPVW
-218 QRLTGSLAVA
+218 QRLIGSLAVA
-228 CGIALVTTAIMVRQ
+228 LAITLTTTAIMVRQ

-264 RALEGGKAAILG
+264 RALEGGKAAIAG

-296 LTIVVMAFVV
+296 LTIVIMAFVV
-306 ALVDKSFKPIWRLL
+306 ALVDKSWKPIWRL
-320 IIGLSSMAL
+320 IVIGVSSL
-329 AAVGWGPYI
+329 AIAAIGWGPYL

-346 GPSKAQHYLPQDGTE
+346 GPSKAQHYLPKDGTE
-361 IPLPM
+361 IPMPF
-366 FDNITLLILGAIALI
+366 FDNITLFLLGAIAII

-390 DVHSM
+390 DAHSM

-400 VCYGWVFLSLIITV
+400 VCYGWVFLSLLATI

-429 LILGVSGVL
+429 LILSVSAVL
-438 ALSELRAHGLKSFYP
+438 ALAELRIQGLKRFYP
-453 QQMLTKNTKVITGV
+453 QQMLTANTKVITGV
-467 MALFLAATCVHFVT
+467 MAVFLAATCVHFVT
-481 TTTDHVRD
+481 TTTNHVRD
-489 SLDSAYT
+489 SLDAAYT

-501 GDRGDK
+501 AVRGDR

-520 KLIKEHTGSQSGTVV
+520 QLISDHTGSQAGTIV

-565 ERRNQAIEEWT
+565 ERRNQAIEAWT
-576 KISDPQELRNA
+576 TIDDPQELRDA
-587 MDAAQADNGWTAPQA
+587 MDAAERDNGWQAPDA
-602 IVMRG
+602 LVLRG
-607 QLDVDKK
+607 QLDVEKQDPKEENSE
-614 DQEEKDAEKK
+614 QEDSAAD
-624 VEESTTPTAI
+624 PLH
-634 AVDDLPAVKGAGDGT
+634 DLPKVTGPGDGT
-649 FSFQLAD
+649 FSYQIAD

-666 FRTVEFKA
+666 FRTVNFQA
-674 SAFAEGWVLH
+674 SAFADGWELH

-694 A
+694 TDA

>member
-1 MSASPVTAQMSDLE
+1 MSASPVTKPTEQ

-28 YVTDA
+28 YVTD
-33 VTIPQTLLRM
+33 TLTLQQTLLRM
-43 VLAGGL
+43 AVAGAL
-49 AAVFALCSWYAFSMV
+49 AAAMTLVAWFVLGSV
-64 QWPSYNNSYVLRAVS
+64 QWPSYNNSFVLRAIS

-84 AVIVVAALA
+84 AVITVAALTT
-93 IWVWLHPPKG
+93 WLWLHPPKG
-103 QHLPRFARLAVH
+103 QPLPRWMRLVTH
-115 LIAYMAPAA
+115 LIAYLAPAA
-124 LVITTLG
+124 LVITTLA

-142 GISVDQGFRTQ
+142 GTSVDQGFRTQ

-184 GTFAKLTGLAGW
+184 GAFAKLTGLAGW
-196 AAYKPWA
+196 AAFKPWA
-203 LITLAVACAMLVPVW
+203 LITLAVASAMLVPVW

-228 CGIALVTTAIMVRQ
+228 LAITLTTTAIMVRQ

-264 RALEGGKAAILG
+264 RALEGGKAAIAG

-296 LTIVVMAFVV
+296 LTIVIMAFVV
-306 ALVDKSFKPIWRLL
+306 ALVDKSWKPIWRL
-320 IIGLSSMAL
+320 IVIGVSSL
-329 AAVGWGPYI
+329 AIAAIGWGPYL

-346 GPSKAQHYLPQDGTE
+346 GPSKAQHYLPKDGTE
-361 IPLPM
+361 IPMPF
-366 FDNITLLILGAIALI
+366 FDNITLFLLGAIAII

-400 VCYGWVFLSLIITV
+400 VCYGWVFLSLLATI

-429 LILGVSGVL
+429 LILSVSAVL
-438 ALSELRAHGLKSFYP
+438 ALAELRIQGLKRFYP
-453 QQMLTKNTKVITGV
+453 QQMLTANTKVITGV
-467 MALFLAATCVHFVT
+467 MAVFLAATCVHFVT
-481 TTTDHVRD
+481 TTTNHVRD
-489 SLDSAYT
+489 SLDAAYT

-501 GDRGDK
+501 AVRGDR

-520 KLIKEHTGSQSGTVV
+520 QLISGHTGSQAGTIV

-565 ERRNQAIEEWT
+565 ERRNQAIEAWT
-576 KISDPQELRNA
+576 TIDDPQELRDA
-587 MDAAQADNGWTAPQA
+587 MDAAERDNGWQAPDA
-602 IVMRG
+602 LVLRG
-607 QLDVDKK
+607 QLDVEKQDPKEENSE
-614 DQEEKDAEKK
+614 QEDSAAD
-624 VEESTTPTAI
+624 PLH
-634 AVDDLPAVKGAGDGT
+634 DLPKVTGPGDGT
-649 FSFQLAD
+649 FSYQIAD

-666 FRTVEFKA
+666 FRTVNFQA
-674 SAFAEGWVLH
+674 SAFADGWELH

-694 A
+694 TDA

>member
-1 MSASPVTAQMSDLE
+1 MSASPVTKPTEQ

-28 YVTDA
+28 YVTD
-33 VTIPQTLLRM
+33 TLTLQQTLLRM
-43 VLAGGL
+43 AVAGAL
-49 AAVFALCSWYAFSMV
+49 AAAMTLVAWFVLGSV
-64 QWPSYNNSYVLRAVS
+64 QWPSYNNSFVLRAIS

-84 AVIVVAALA
+84 AVIAVAALTT
-93 IWVWLHPPKG
+93 WLWLHPPKG
-103 QHLPRFARLAVH
+103 QPLPRWMRLVTH
-115 LIAYMAPAA
+115 LIAYLAPAA
-124 LVITTLG
+124 LVITTLA

-184 GTFAKLTGLAGW
+184 GAFAKLTGLAGW
-196 AAYKPWA
+196 AAFKPWA
-203 LITLAVACAMLVPVW
+203 LITLAVASAMLVPVW

-228 CGIALVTTAIMVRQ
+228 LAITLTTTAIMVRQ

-264 RALEGGKAAILG
+264 RALEGGKAAIAG

-296 LTIVVMAFVV
+296 LTIVIMAFVV
-306 ALVDKSFKPIWRLL
+306 ALVDRSWKPIWRL
-320 IIGLSSMAL
+320 IVIGVSSL
-329 AAVGWGPYI
+329 AIAAIGWGPYL

-346 GPSKAQHYLPQDGTE
+346 GPSKAQHYLPKDGTE
-361 IPLPM
+361 IPMPF
-366 FDNITLLILGAIALI
+366 FDNITLFLLGAIAII

-400 VCYGWVFLSLIITV
+400 VCYGWVFLSLLATI

-429 LILGVSGVL
+429 LILSVSAVL
-438 ALSELRAHGLKSFYP
+438 ALAELRIQGLKRFYP
-453 QQMLTKNTKVITGV
+453 QQMLTANTKVITGV
-467 MALFLAATCVHFVT
+467 MAVFLAATCVHFVT
-481 TTTDHVRD
+481 TTTNHVRD
-489 SLDSAYT
+489 SLDAAYT

-501 GDRGDK
+501 AVRGDR

-520 KLIKEHTGSQSGTVV
+520 QLISGHTGSQAGTIV

-565 ERRNQAIEEWT
+565 ERRNQTIEAWT
-576 KISDPQELRNA
+576 TIDDPQELRDA
-587 MDAAQADNGWTAPQA
+587 MDAAERDNGWQAPDA
-602 IVMRG
+602 LVLRG
-607 QLDVDKK
+607 QLDVEKQDPKEEISE
-614 DQEEKDAEKK
+614 QEDSAAD
-624 VEESTTPTAI
+624 PLH
-634 AVDDLPAVKGAGDGT
+634 DLPKVTGPGVGT
-649 FSFQLAD
+649 FSYQIAD

-666 FRTVEFKA
+666 FRTVNFQA
-674 SAFAEGWVLH
+674 SAFADGWELH

-694 A
+694 TDA

>member
-1 MSASPVTAQMSDLE
+1 MSASPVTKPTEQ

-28 YVTDA
+28 YVTD
-33 VTIPQTLLRM
+33 TLTLQQTLLRM
-43 VLAGGL
+43 AVAGAL
-49 AAVFALCSWYAFSMV
+49 AAAMTLVAWFVLGSV
-64 QWPSYNNSYVLRAVS
+64 QWPSYNNSFVLRAIS

-84 AVIVVAALA
+84 AVIAVAALTT
-93 IWVWLHPPKG
+93 WLWLHPPKG
-103 QHLPRFARLAVH
+103 QPLPRWMRLVTH
-115 LIAYMAPAA
+115 LIAYLAPAA
-124 LVITTLG
+124 LVITTLA

-142 GISVDQGFRTQ
+142 GTSVDQGFRTQ

-184 GTFAKLTGLAGW
+184 GAFAKLTGLAGW
-196 AAYKPWA
+196 AAFKPWA
-203 LITLAVACAMLVPVW
+203 LITLAVASAMLVPVW

-228 CGIALVTTAIMVRQ
+228 LAITLTTTAIMVRQ

-264 RALEGGKAAILG
+264 RALEGGKAAIAG

-296 LTIVVMAFVV
+296 LTIVIMAFVV
-306 ALVDKSFKPIWRLL
+306 ALVDKSWKPIWRL
-320 IIGLSSMAL
+320 IVIGVSSL
-329 AAVGWGPYI
+329 AIAAIGWGPYL

-346 GPSKAQHYLPQDGTE
+346 GPSKAQHYLPKDGTE
-361 IPLPM
+361 IPMPF
-366 FDNITLLILGAIALI
+366 FDNITLFLLGAIAII

-400 VCYGWVFLSLIITV
+400 VCYGWVFLSLLATI

-429 LILGVSGVL
+429 LILSVSAVL
-438 ALSELRAHGLKSFYP
+438 ALAELRIQGLKRFYP
-453 QQMLTKNTKVITGV
+453 QQMLTANTKVITGV
-467 MALFLAATCVHFVT
+467 MAVFLAATCVHFVT
-481 TTTDHVRD
+481 TTTNHVRD
-489 SLDSAYT
+489 SLDAAYT

-501 GDRGDK
+501 AVRGDR

-520 KLIKEHTGSQSGTVV
+520 QLISGHTGSQAGTIV

-565 ERRNQAIEEWT
+565 ERRNQAIEAWT
-576 KISDPQELRNA
+576 TIDDPQELRDA
-587 MDAAQADNGWTAPQA
+587 MDAAERDNGWQAPDA
-602 IVMRG
+602 LVLRG
-607 QLDVDKK
+607 QLDVEKQDPKEENSE
-614 DQEEKDAEKK
+614 QEDSAAD
-624 VEESTTPTAI
+624 PLH
-634 AVDDLPAVKGAGDGT
+634 DLPKVTGPGDGT
-649 FSFQLAD
+649 FSYQIAD

-666 FRTVEFKA
+666 FRTVNFQA
-674 SAFAEGWVLH
+674 SAFADGWELH
-684 QVGPFVVALR
+684 QVGPFVVALCTD

>member
-1 MSASPVTAQMSDLE
+1 MSASPVTKPTEQI
-15 TEHHSPRKGLDKV
+15 EHHSPRKGLDKV
-28 YVTDA
+28 YVTD
-33 VTIPQTLLRM
+33 TLTLQQTLLRM
-43 VLAGGL
+43 AVAGAL
-49 AAVFALCSWYAFSMV
+49 AAAMTLVAWFVLGSV
-64 QWPSYNNSYVLRAVS
+64 QWPSYNNSFVLRAIS

-84 AVIVVAALA
+84 AVIAVAALTT
-93 IWVWLHPPKG
+93 WLWLHPPKG
-103 QHLPRFARLAVH
+103 QPLPRWMRLVTH
-115 LIAYMAPAA
+115 LIAYLAPAA
-124 LVITTLG
+124 LVITTLA

-184 GTFAKLTGLAGW
+184 GAFAKLTGLTGW
-196 AAYKPWA
+196 AAFKPWA
-203 LITLAVACAMLVPVW
+203 LITLAVASAMLVPVW

-228 CGIALVTTAIMVRQ
+228 LAITLTTTAIMVRQ

-264 RALEGGKAAILG
+264 RALEGGKAAIAG

-296 LTIVVMAFVV
+296 LTIVIMAFVV
-306 ALVDKSFKPIWRLL
+306 ALVDKSWKPIWRL
-320 IIGLSSMAL
+320 IVIGVSSL
-329 AAVGWGPYI
+329 VIAAIGWGPYL

-346 GPSKAQHYLPQDGTE
+346 GPSKAQHYLPKDGTE
-361 IPLPM
+361 IPMPF
-366 FDNITLLILGAIALI
+366 FDNITLFLLGAIAII

-400 VCYGWVFLSLIITV
+400 VCYGWVFLSLLATI

-429 LILGVSGVL
+429 LILSVSAVL
-438 ALSELRAHGLKSFYP
+438 ALAELRIQGLKRFYP
-453 QQMLTKNTKVITGV
+453 QQMLTANTKVITGV
-467 MALFLAATCVHFVT
+467 MAVFLAATCVHFVT
-481 TTTDHVRD
+481 TTTNHVRD
-489 SLDSAYT
+489 SLDAAYT

-501 GDRGDK
+501 AVRGDR

-520 KLIKEHTGSQSGTVV
+520 QLISGHTGSQAGTIV

-565 ERRNQAIEEWT
+565 ERRNQAIEAWT
-576 KISDPQELRNA
+576 TIDDPQELRYA
-587 MDAAQADNGWTAPQA
+587 MDAAERDNGWQAPDA
-602 IVMRG
+602 LVLRG
-607 QLDVDKK
+607 QLDVEKQDPKEENSE
-614 DQEEKDAEKK
+614 QEDSAAD
-624 VEESTTPTAI
+624 PLH
-634 AVDDLPAVKGAGDGT
+634 DLPKVTGPGDGT
-649 FSFQLAD
+649 FSYQIAD

-666 FRTVEFKA
+666 FRTVNFQA
-674 SAFAEGWVLH
+674 SAFADGWELH

-694 A
+694 TDA

>member
-1 MSASPVTAQMSDLE
+1 MSASPVTKPTDQ

-28 YVTDA
+28 YVTD
-33 VTIPQTLLRM
+33 TLTLQQTLLRM
-43 VLAGGL
+43 AVAGAL
-49 AAVFALCSWYAFSMV
+49 AAAMTLVAWFVLGSV
-64 QWPSYNNSYVLRAVS
+64 QWPSYNNSFVLRAIS

-84 AVIVVAALA
+84 AVIAVAALTT
-93 IWVWLHPPKG
+93 WLWLHPPKG
-103 QHLPRFARLAVH
+103 QPLPRWMRLVTH
-115 LIAYMAPAA
+115 LIAYLAPAA
-124 LVITTLG
+124 LVITTLA

-184 GTFAKLTGLAGW
+184 GAFAKLTGLAGW
-196 AAYKPWA
+196 AAFKPWA
-203 LITLAVACAMLVPVW
+203 LITLAVASAMLVPVW

-228 CGIALVTTAIMVRQ
+228 LAITLTTTAIMVRQ

-264 RALEGGKAAILG
+264 RALEGGKAAIAG

-296 LTIVVMAFVV
+296 LTIVIMAFVV
-306 ALVDKSFKPIWRLL
+306 ALVDKSWKPIWRL
-320 IIGLSSMAL
+320 IVIGVSSLSI
-329 AAVGWGPYI
+329 AAIGWAPYL

-346 GPSKAQHYLPQDGTE
+346 GPSKAQHYLPKDGTE
-361 IPLPM
+361 IPMPF
-366 FDNITLLILGAIALI
+366 FDNITLFLLGAIAII

-400 VCYGWVFLSLIITV
+400 VCYGWVFLSLLATI

-429 LILGVSGVL
+429 LILSVSAVL
-438 ALSELRAHGLKSFYP
+438 ALAELRIQGLKRFYP
-453 QQMLTKNTKVITGV
+453 QQILTANTKVITGV
-467 MALFLAATCVHFVT
+467 MAVFLAATCVHFVT
-481 TTTDHVRD
+481 TTTNHVRD
-489 SLDSAYT
+489 SLDAAYT

-501 GDRGDK
+501 AVRGDR

-520 KLIKEHTGSQSGTVV
+520 QLISGHTGSQAGTIV

-565 ERRNQAIEEWT
+565 ERRNQAIEAWT
-576 KISDPQELRNA
+576 TIDDPQELRDA
-587 MDAAQADNGWTAPQA
+587 MDAAERDNGWQAPDA
-602 IVMRG
+602 LVLRG
-607 QLDVDKK
+607 QLDVEKQDPKK
-614 DQEEKDAEKK
+614 QDTEEDSA
-624 VEESTTPTAI
+624 TDPLH
-634 AVDDLPAVKGAGDGT
+634 DLPKVLGPGDGT
-649 FSFQLAD
+649 FSYQIAD

-666 FRTVEFKA
+666 FRTVNFQA
-674 SAFAEGWVLH
+674 SAFADGWELH

-694 A
+694 TDA

>member
-1 MSASPVTAQMSDLE
+1 MSASPVTKPTEQ

-28 YVTDA
+28 YVTD
-33 VTIPQTLLRM
+33 TLTLQQTLLRM
-43 VLAGGL
+43 AVAGAL
-49 AAVFALCSWYAFSMV
+49 AAAMTLVAWFVLGSV
-64 QWPSYNNSYVLRAVS
+64 QWPSYNNSFVLRAIS

-84 AVIVVAALA
+84 AVIAVAALTT
-93 IWVWLHPPKG
+93 WLWLHPPKG
-103 QHLPRFARLAVH
+103 QPLPRWMRLVTH
-115 LIAYMAPAA
+115 LIAYLAPAA
-124 LVITTLG
+124 LVITTLA

-184 GTFAKLTGLAGW
+184 GAFAKLTGLAGW
-196 AAYKPWA
+196 AAFKPWA
-203 LITLAVACAMLVPVW
+203 LITLAVASAMLVPVW
-218 QRLTGSLAVA
+218 QRLIGSLAVA
-228 CGIALVTTAIMVRQ
+228 LAITLTTTAIMVRQ

-264 RALEGGKAAILG
+264 RALEGGKAAIAG

-296 LTIVVMAFVV
+296 LTIVIMAFVV
-306 ALVDKSFKPIWRLL
+306 ALVDKSWKPIWRL
-320 IIGLSSMAL
+320 IVIGVSSL
-329 AAVGWGPYI
+329 AIAAIGWGPYL

-346 GPSKAQHYLPQDGTE
+346 GPSKAQHYLPKDGTE
-361 IPLPM
+361 IPMPF
-366 FDNITLLILGAIALI
+366 FDNITLFLLGAIAII

-390 DVHSM
+390 DAHSM

-400 VCYGWVFLSLIITV
+400 VCYGWVFLSLLATI

-429 LILGVSGVL
+429 LILSVSAVL
-438 ALSELRAHGLKSFYP
+438 ALAELRIQGLKRFYP
-453 QQMLTKNTKVITGV
+453 QQMLTANTKVITGV
-467 MALFLAATCVHFVT
+467 MAVFLAATCVHFVT
-481 TTTDHVRD
+481 TTTNHVRD
-489 SLDSAYT
+489 SLDAAYT

-501 GDRGDK
+501 AVRGDR

-520 KLIKEHTGSQSGTVV
+520 QLISDHTGSQAGTIV

-565 ERRNQAIEEWT
+565 ERRNQAIEAWT
-576 KISDPQELRNA
+576 TIDDPQELRDA
-587 MDAAQADNGWTAPQA
+587 MDAAEQDNGWQAPDA
-602 IVMRG
+602 LVLRG
-607 QLDVDKK
+607 QLDVEKQDPKEENSE
-614 DQEEKDAEKK
+614 QEDSAAD
-624 VEESTTPTAI
+624 PLH
-634 AVDDLPAVKGAGDGT
+634 DLPKVTGPGDGT
-649 FSFQLAD
+649 FSYQIAD

-666 FRTVEFKA
+666 FRTVNFQA
-674 SAFAEGWVLH
+674 SAFADGWELH

-694 A
+694 TDA

>member
-1 MSASPVTAQMSDLE
+1 MSASPVTKPIEQ

-28 YVTDA
+28 YVTD
-33 VTIPQTLLRM
+33 TLTLQQTLLRM
-43 VLAGGL
+43 AVAGAL
-49 AAVFALCSWYAFSMV
+49 AAAMTLVAWFVLGSV
-64 QWPSYNNSYVLRAVS
+64 QWPSYNNSFVLRAIS

-84 AVIVVAALA
+84 AVIAVAALTT
-93 IWVWLHPPKG
+93 WLWLHPPKG
-103 QHLPRFARLAVH
+103 QPLPRWMRLVTH
-115 LIAYMAPAA
+115 LIAYLAPAA
-124 LVITTLG
+124 LVITTLA

-184 GTFAKLTGLAGW
+184 GAFAKLTGLAGW
-196 AAYKPWA
+196 AAFKPWA
-203 LITLAVACAMLVPVW
+203 LITLAVASAMLVPVW

-228 CGIALVTTAIMVRQ
+228 LAITLTTTAIMVRQ

-264 RALEGGKAAILG
+264 RALEGGKAAIAG

-296 LTIVVMAFVV
+296 LTIVIMAFVV
-306 ALVDKSFKPIWRLL
+306 ALVDKSWKPIWRL
-320 IIGLSSMAL
+320 IVIGVSSL
-329 AAVGWGPYI
+329 VIAAIGWGPYL

-346 GPSKAQHYLPQDGTE
+346 GPSKAQHYLPKDGTE
-361 IPLPM
+361 IPMPF
-366 FDNITLLILGAIALI
+366 FDNITLFLLGAIAII

-400 VCYGWVFLSLIITV
+400 VCYGWVFLSLLATI

-429 LILGVSGVL
+429 LILSVSAVL
-438 ALSELRAHGLKSFYP
+438 ALAELRIQGLKRFYP
-453 QQMLTKNTKVITGV
+453 QQMLTANTKVITGV
-467 MALFLAATCVHFVT
+467 MAVFLAATCVHFVT
-481 TTTDHVRD
+481 TTTNHVRD
-489 SLDSAYT
+489 SLDAAYT

-501 GDRGDK
+501 AVRGDR

-520 KLIKEHTGSQSGTVV
+520 QLISGHTGSQAGTIV

-565 ERRNQAIEEWT
+565 ERRNQAIEAWT
-576 KISDPQELRNA
+576 TIDDPQELRDA
-587 MDAAQADNGWTAPQA
+587 MDAAERDNGWQAPDA
-602 IVMRG
+602 LVLRG
-607 QLDVDKK
+607 QLDVEKQDPKEENSE
-614 DQEEKDAEKK
+614 QEDSAAD
-624 VEESTTPTAI
+624 PLH
-634 AVDDLPAVKGAGDGT
+634 DLPKITGPGDGT
-649 FSFQLAD
+649 FSYQIAD

-666 FRTVEFKA
+666 FRTVNFQA
-674 SAFAEGWVLH
+674 SAFADGWELH

-694 A
+694 TDA

>member
-1 MSASPVTAQMSDLE
+1 MSASPVTKPTEQ

-28 YVTDA
+28 YVTD
-33 VTIPQTLLRM
+33 TLTLQQTLLRM
-43 VLAGGL
+43 AVAGAL
-49 AAVFALCSWYAFSMV
+49 AAAMTLVAWFVLGSV
-64 QWPSYNNSYVLRAVS
+64 QWPSYNNSFVLRAIS

-84 AVIVVAALA
+84 AVIAVAALTT
-93 IWVWLHPPKG
+93 WLWLHPPKG
-103 QHLPRFARLAVH
+103 QPLPRWMRLVTH
-115 LIAYMAPAA
+115 LIAYLAPAA
-124 LVITTLG
+124 LVITTLA

-184 GTFAKLTGLAGW
+184 GAFAKLTGLAGW
-196 AAYKPWA
+196 AAFKPWA
-203 LITLAVACAMLVPVW
+203 LITLAVASAMLVPVW

-228 CGIALVTTAIMVRQ
+228 LAITLTTTAIMVRQ

-264 RALEGGKAAILG
+264 RALEGGKAAIAG

-296 LTIVVMAFVV
+296 LTIVIMAFVV
-306 ALVDKSFKPIWRLL
+306 ALVDKSWKPIWRL
-320 IIGLSSMAL
+320 IVIGVSSL
-329 AAVGWGPYI
+329 AIAAIGWGPYL

-346 GPSKAQHYLPQDGTE
+346 GPSKAQHYLPKDGTE
-361 IPLPM
+361 IPMPF
-366 FDNITLLILGAIALI
+366 FDNITLFLLGAIAII

-400 VCYGWVFLSLIITV
+400 VCYGWVFLSLLATI

-429 LILGVSGVL
+429 LILSVSAVL
-438 ALSELRAHGLKSFYP
+438 ALAELRIQGLKRFYP
-453 QQMLTKNTKVITGV
+453 QQMLTANTKVITGV
-467 MALFLAATCVHFVT
+467 MAVFLAATCVHFVT
-481 TTTDHVRD
+481 TTTNHVRD
-489 SLDSAYT
+489 SLDAAYT

-501 GDRGDK
+501 AVRGDR

-520 KLIKEHTGSQSGTVV
+520 QLISGHTGSQAGTIV

-565 ERRNQAIEEWT
+565 ERRNQAIEAWT
-576 KISDPQELRNA
+576 TIDDPQELRDA
-587 MDAAQADNGWTAPQA
+587 MDAAEQDNGWQAPDA
-602 IVMRG
+602 LVLRG
-607 QLDVDKK
+607 QLDVEKQDPKEENSE
-614 DQEEKDAEKK
+614 QEDSAAD
-624 VEESTTPTAI
+624 PLH
-634 AVDDLPAVKGAGDGT
+634 DLPKVTGPGDGT
-649 FSFQLAD
+649 FSFQIAD

-666 FRTVEFKA
+666 FRTVNFQA
-674 SAFAEGWVLH
+674 SAFADGWELH

-694 A
+694 TDA

>member
-1 MSASPVTAQMSDLE
+1 MSASPVTKPTEQ

-28 YVTDA
+28 YVTD
-33 VTIPQTLLRM
+33 TLTLQQTLLRM
-43 VLAGGL
+43 AVAGAL
-49 AAVFALCSWYAFSMV
+49 AAAMTLVAWFVLGSV
-64 QWPSYNNSYVLRAVS
+64 QWPSYNNSFVLRAIS

-84 AVIVVAALA
+84 AVIAVAALTT
-93 IWVWLHPPKG
+93 WLWLHPPKG
-103 QHLPRFARLAVH
+103 QPLPRWMRLVTH
-115 LIAYMAPAA
+115 LIAYLAPAA
-124 LVITTLG
+124 LVITTLA

-142 GISVDQGFRTQ
+142 GTSVDQGFRTQ

-184 GTFAKLTGLAGW
+184 GAFAKLTGLAGW
-196 AAYKPWA
+196 AAFKPWA
-203 LITLAVACAMLVPVW
+203 LITLAVASAMLVPVW

-228 CGIALVTTAIMVRQ
+228 LAITLTTTAIMVRQ

-264 RALEGGKAAILG
+264 RALEGGKAAIAG

-296 LTIVVMAFVV
+296 LTIVIMAFVV
-306 ALVDKSFKPIWRLL
+306 ALVDKSWKPIWRL
-320 IIGLSSMAL
+320 IVIGVSSL
-329 AAVGWGPYI
+329 AIAAIGWGPYL

-346 GPSKAQHYLPQDGTE
+346 GPSKAQHYLPKDGTE
-361 IPLPM
+361 IPMPF
-366 FDNITLLILGAIALI
+366 FDNITLFLLGAIAII

-400 VCYGWVFLSLIITV
+400 VCYGWVFLSLLATI

-429 LILGVSGVL
+429 LILSVSAVL
-438 ALSELRAHGLKSFYP
+438 ALAELRIQGLKRFYP
-453 QQMLTKNTKVITGV
+453 QQMLTANTKVITGV
-467 MALFLAATCVHFVT
+467 MAVFLAATCVHFVT
-481 TTTDHVRD
+481 TTTNHVRD
-489 SLDSAYT
+489 SLDAAYT

-501 GDRGDK
+501 AVRGDR

-520 KLIKEHTGSQSGTVV
+520 QLISGHTGSQAGTIV

-565 ERRNQAIEEWT
+565 ERRNQAIEAWT
-576 KISDPQELRNA
+576 TIDDPQELRDA
-587 MDAAQADNGWTAPQA
+587 MDAAERDNGWQAPDA
-602 IVMRG
+602 LVLRG
-607 QLDVDKK
+607 QLDVEKQDPKEENSE
-614 DQEEKDAEKK
+614 QEDSAAD
-624 VEESTTPTAI
+624 PLH
-634 AVDDLPAVKGAGDGT
+634 DLPKVTGPGDGT
-649 FSFQLAD
+649 FSYQIAD

-666 FRTVEFKA
+666 FRTVNFQA
-674 SAFAEGWVLH
+674 SAFADGWELH

-694 A
+694 TDA

>member
-1 MSASPVTAQMSDLE
+1 MSASPVTKPTEQ

-28 YVTDA
+28 YVTD
-33 VTIPQTLLRM
+33 TLTLQQTLLRM
-43 VLAGGL
+43 AVAGAL
-49 AAVFALCSWYAFSMV
+49 AAAMTLVAWFVLGSV
-64 QWPSYNNSYVLRAVS
+64 QWPSYNNSFVLRAIS

-84 AVIVVAALA
+84 AVIAVAALTT
-93 IWVWLHPPKG
+93 WLWLHPPKG
-103 QHLPRFARLAVH
+103 QPLPRWMRLVTH
-115 LIAYMAPAA
+115 LIAYLAPAA
-124 LVITTLG
+124 LVITTLA

-142 GISVDQGFRTQ
+142 GTSVDQGFRTQ

-184 GTFAKLTGLAGW
+184 GAFAKLTGLAGW
-196 AAYKPWA
+196 AAFKPWA
-203 LITLAVACAMLVPVW
+203 LITLAVASAMLVPVW
-218 QRLTGSLAVA
+218 PRLTGSLAVA
-228 CGIALVTTAIMVRQ
+228 LAITLTTTAIMVRQ

-264 RALEGGKAAILG
+264 RALEGGKAAIAG

-296 LTIVVMAFVV
+296 LTIVIMAFVV
-306 ALVDKSFKPIWRLL
+306 ALVDKSWKPIWRL
-320 IIGLSSMAL
+320 IVIGVSSL
-329 AAVGWGPYI
+329 AIAAIGWGPYL

-346 GPSKAQHYLPQDGTE
+346 GPSKAQHYLPKDGTE
-361 IPLPM
+361 IPMPF
-366 FDNITLLILGAIALI
+366 FDNITLFLLGAIAII

-400 VCYGWVFLSLIITV
+400 VCYGWVFLSLLATI

-429 LILGVSGVL
+429 LILSVSAVL
-438 ALSELRAHGLKSFYP
+438 ALAELRIQGLKRFYP
-453 QQMLTKNTKVITGV
+453 QQMLTANTKVITGV
-467 MALFLAATCVHFVT
+467 MAVFLAATCVHFVT
-481 TTTDHVRD
+481 TTTNHVRD
-489 SLDSAYT
+489 SLDAAYT

-501 GDRGDK
+501 AVRGDR

-520 KLIKEHTGSQSGTVV
+520 QLISGHTGSQAGTIV

-565 ERRNQAIEEWT
+565 ERRNQAIEAWT
-576 KISDPQELRNA
+576 TIDDPQELRDA
-587 MDAAQADNGWTAPQA
+587 MDAAERDNGWQAPDA
-602 IVMRG
+602 LVLRG
-607 QLDVDKK
+607 QLDVEKQDPKEENSE
-614 DQEEKDAEKK
+614 QEDSAAD
-624 VEESTTPTAI
+624 PLH
-634 AVDDLPAVKGAGDGT
+634 DLPKVTGPGDGT
-649 FSFQLAD
+649 FSYQIAD

-666 FRTVEFKA
+666 FRTVNFQA
-674 SAFAEGWVLH
+674 SAFADGWELH

-694 A
+694 TDA